1 MAETET
7 LNTHQEPA
15 PETQEYVDNMVAK
28 GEAALNAGQD
38 EQQEQR
44 PDWLPEKFQ
53 DPAQLAQAY
62 AELEKQFSSR
72 ESQEEQEYEF
82 EEGDDEDF
90 ENVEAADE
98 YLKQNGVD
106 FQELSEAFW
115 ENNGLS
121 EEQYDLLEAVGI
133 PSDIV
138 DQYIDGQMAVVN
150 QTQAAVFDAAGGEEG
165 YAQMMNWATNT
176 LSEREQ
182 DAYNAAVNSGDT
194 ESVLLAV
201 QGLNARFRSEYGDN
215 PTLVQGQ
222 AADVTAGAFQSVA
235 EITAAMSDPRYEK
248 DPAYRGAVEAKLQR
262 SSVI

>member
-15 PETQEYVDNMVAK
+15 PESQEYVDNMVAK

-44 PDWLPEKFQ
+44 PDWLPEKFK
-53 DPAQLAQAY
+53 DPEQLAQAY
-62 AELEKQFSSR
+62 AELEKQFSFR
-72 ESQEEQEYEF
+72 EQEPQQEEEQE
-82 EEGDDEDF
+82 F

-98 YLKQNGVD
+98 YLKENGLD
-106 FQELSEAFW
+106 FDDLSNSFW
-115 ENNGLS
+115 ENDGLS
-121 EEQYDLLEAVGI
+121 EEQYDALEAAGI

-138 DQYIDGQMAVVN
+138 DQFIDGQMAVKN

-182 DAYNAAVNSGDT
+182 DAYNAAVNSGDM
-194 ESVLLAV
+194 ESVMLAV

-235 EITAAMSDPRYEK
+235 GITAAMSDPRYEK
-248 DPAYRGAVEAKLQR
+248 DPAYRSSVEAKLQR

>member
-15 PETQEYVDNMVAK
+15 PESQEYVDNMVAK

-44 PDWLPEKFQ
+44 PDWLPEKFK
-53 DPAQLAQAY
+53 DPEQLAQAY

-72 ESQEEQEYEF
+72 EQEPQQEEEQE
-82 EEGDDEDF
+82 F

-98 YLKQNGVD
+98 YLKENGLD
-106 FQELSEAFW
+106 FEDLSNSFW

-121 EEQYDLLEAVGI
+121 EEQYDLLEAAGI

-138 DQYIDGQMAVVN
+138 DQFIDGQMAVKN

-182 DAYNAAVNSGDT
+182 DAYNAAVNSGDL
-194 ESVLLAV
+194 ESVMLAV

-248 DPAYRGAVEAKLQR
+248 DPAYRSSVEAKLQR

>member
-15 PETQEYVDNMVAK
+15 PESQEYVDNMVAK

-106 FQELSEAFW
+106 FQELSDSFW

-121 EEQYDLLEAVGI
+121 EEQYDLLEA
-133 PSDIV
+133 
-138 DQYIDGQMAVVN
+138 
-150 QTQAAVFDAAGGEEG
+150 AVF
-165 YAQMMNWATNT
+165 
-176 LSEREQ
+176 
-182 DAYNAAVNSGDT
+182 
-194 ESVLLAV
+194 
-201 QGLNARFRSEYGDN
+201 
-215 PTLVQGQ
+215 
-222 AADVTAGAFQSVA
+222 
-235 EITAAMSDPRYEK
+235 
-248 DPAYRGAVEAKLQR
+248 LQI
-262 SSVI
+262 S

>member
-15 PETQEYVDNMVAK
+15 PESQEYVDNMVAK

-44 PDWLPEKFQ
+44 PDWLPEKFK
-53 DPAQLAQAY
+53 DPEQLAQAY

-72 ESQEEQEYEF
+72 EQEPQQEEEQE
-82 EEGDDEDF
+82 F

-98 YLKQNGVD
+98 YLKENGLD
-106 FQELSEAFW
+106 FDELSNSFW

-121 EEQYDLLEAVGI
+121 EEQYDLLEAAGI

-138 DQYIDGQMAVVN
+138 DQFIDGQMAVKN

-182 DAYNAAVNSGDT
+182 DAYNAAVNSGDM
-194 ESVLLAV
+194 ESVMLAV

-248 DPAYRGAVEAKLQR
+248 DPAYRSSVEAKLQR

>member
-15 PETQEYVDNMVAK
+15 PESQEYVDNMVAK

-44 PDWLPEKFQ
+44 PDWLPEKFK
-53 DPAQLAQAY
+53 DPEQLAQAY
-62 AELEKQFSSR
+62 AELEKQFSFR
-72 ESQEEQEYEF
+72 EQEPQQEEEQE
-82 EEGDDEDF
+82 F

-98 YLKQNGVD
+98 YLKENGLD
-106 FQELSEAFW
+106 FDDLSNSFW
-115 ENNGLS
+115 ENDGLS
-121 EEQYDLLEAVGI
+121 EEQYDALEAAGI

-138 DQYIDGQMAVVN
+138 DQFIDGQMAVKN

-182 DAYNAAVNSGDT
+182 DAYNAAVNSGDM
-194 ESVLLAV
+194 ESVMLAV

-248 DPAYRGAVEAKLQR
+248 DPAYRSSVEAKLQR

>member
-7 LNTHQEPA
+7 INTHEETA
-15 PETQEYVDNMVAK
+15 PESQEYIDEMVAK

-44 PDWLPEKFQ
+44 PDWLPEKFS
-53 DPAQLAQAY
+53 DAEQLAQAY

-72 ESQEEQEYEF
+72 EPEEEAEEYE
-82 EEGDDEDF
+82 GEDF
-90 ENVEAADE
+90 EDVQAADE
-98 YLKQNGVD
+98 YLRQNGVD
-106 FQELSEAFW
+106 FDELSTSFW
-115 ENNGLS
+115 ENDGLS
-121 EEQYDLLEAVGI
+121 EEQYDLLEAAGI

-138 DQYIDGQMAVVN
+138 DQFIDGQLAVVN

-165 YAQMMNWATNT
+165 YAQMMNWASNT

-182 DAYNAAVNSGDT
+182 DAYNAAVNSGDMN
-194 ESVLLAV
+194 SVMLAV

-215 PTLVQGQ
+215 PTLVQGE
-222 AADVTAGAFQSVA
+222 AADVTAGSFASVA

-248 DPAYRGAVEAKLQR
+248 DPAYRSAVEAKLQR

>member
-15 PETQEYVDNMVAK
+15 PESQEYVDNMVAK

-44 PDWLPEKFQ
+44 PDWLPEKFK
-53 DPAQLAQAY
+53 DPEQLAQAY

-72 ESQEEQEYEF
+72 EQEPQQEEEQE
-82 EEGDDEDF
+82 F

-98 YLKQNGVD
+98 YLKENGLD
-106 FQELSEAFW
+106 FEDLSNSFW

-121 EEQYDLLEAVGI
+121 EEQYDLLEAAGI

-138 DQYIDGQMAVVN
+138 DQFIDGQMAVKN

-182 DAYNAAVNSGDT
+182 DAYNAAVNSGDM
-194 ESVLLAV
+194 ESVMLAV

-248 DPAYRGAVEAKLQR
+248 DPAYRSSVEAKLQR

>member
-7 LNTHQEPA
+7 INTHEETA
-15 PETQEYVDNMVAK
+15 PESQEYVDEMVAK

-44 PDWLPEKFQ
+44 PDWLPEKFS
-53 DPAQLAQAY
+53 DAEQLAQAY

-72 ESQEEQEYEF
+72 EPEEAEEYE
-82 EEGDDEDF
+82 GEDF
-90 ENVEAADE
+90 EDVQAADE
-98 YLKQNGVD
+98 YLRQNGVD
-106 FQELSEAFW
+106 FDELSESFW
-115 ENNGLS
+115 ENDGLS
-121 EEQYDLLEAVGI
+121 EEQYDLLEAAGI

-138 DQYIDGQMAVVN
+138 DQFIDGQMAVVN

-165 YAQMMNWATNT
+165 YAQMMNWASNT

-182 DAYNAAVNSGDT
+182 DAYNAAVNSGDMN
-194 ESVLLAV
+194 SVMLAV

-215 PTLVQGQ
+215 PALVQGE
-222 AADVTAGAFQSVA
+222 AADVTAGSFASVA

-248 DPAYRGAVEAKLQR
+248 DPAYRSAVEAKLQR

>member
-15 PETQEYVDNMVAK
+15 PESQEYVDNMVAK

-72 ESQEEQEYEF
+72 EQEPQQEEEQE
-82 EEGDDEDF
+82 F

-98 YLKQNGVD
+98 YLKENGVD
-106 FQELSEAFW
+106 FQELSESFW

-165 YAQMMNWATNT
+165 YAQMMNWASNT

-194 ESVLLAV
+194 ESVMLAV

-248 DPAYRGAVEAKLQR
+248 DPAYRSSVEAKLQR

>member
-15 PETQEYVDNMVAK
+15 PESQEYVDNMVAK

-44 PDWLPEKFQ
+44 PDWLPEKFK
-53 DPAQLAQAY
+53 DPEQLAQAY

-72 ESQEEQEYEF
+72 EQEPQQEEEQE
-82 EEGDDEDF
+82 F

-98 YLKQNGVD
+98 YLKENGLD
-106 FQELSEAFW
+106 FEDLSNSFW

-121 EEQYDLLEAVGI
+121 EEQYDLLEAAGI

-138 DQYIDGQMAVVN
+138 DQFIDGQMAVKN

-182 DAYNAAVNSGDT
+182 DAYNAAVNSGDL
-194 ESVLLAV
+194 ESVMLAV

-222 AADVTAGAFQSVA
+222 AADVTAGAFPSVA

-248 DPAYRGAVEAKLQR
+248 DPAYRSSVEAKLQR